1 MPISSQEAVAASP
14 RPRRWP
20 WAVGTLCV
28 GVVAF
33 MAGMA
38 NARANAVPA
47 VMAPGLASSSSTPP
61 IATTVAGVG
70 SMPPR
75 DLRTKADFDQ
85 FWELWR
91 TLKDR
96 YYLQPMD
103 EQKMMYGAMS
113 GLASS
118 LEDPYTSFFEPKV
131 AEEFSQS
138 LQGKFEGIG
147 AEIGLRDEQ
156 IQVIAPL
163 KDMPAEK
170 AGILAGDAILKI
182 DGQDTAGMTVEQA
195 VSKIRGDKG
204 TTVKLQLGR
213 VKTEVGKDGKE
224 KKVPSTFEVSIVRD
238 VIVVKSVRVSY
249 KDRVAVI
256 EITNFNQ
263 DTQALFA
270 QAVEEV
276 SAKDPKGIVLDLRN
290 DPGGYL
296 DRAVSV
302 ASAWVGSDVVLH
314 ERRQGKIVE
323 TFRGDG
329 ESRFKGIPTV
339 VLVNEGSASASE
351 IVAGAL
357 QDHGAAKVVGKTSFG
372 KGSVQDYTE
381 FPDGSAVKI
390 TIAEWLTP
398 KLRSINKQGIVP
410 DVDVDRTAE
419 DVHANRDPQL
429 DKALQL
435 LTASGTSAVSPS
447 PAPAGGAR

>member
-1 MPISSQEAVAASP
+1 MGAVSF
-14 RPRRWP
+14 
-20 WAVGTLCV
+20 V
-28 GVVAF
+28 
-33 MAGMA
+33 AGMA
-38 NARANAVPA
+38 SVRAGTADAGPA
-47 VMAPGLASSSSTPP
+47 VSGPVSTSTPV
-61 IATTVAGVG
+61 VARSIDGVG
-70 SMPPR
+70 SSPPR
-75 DLRTKADFDQ
+75 DVRAKADFDQ

-118 LEDPYTSFFEPKV
+118 LEDPYTTFFEPKI

-170 AGILAGDAILKI
+170 AGIRAGDAILKI
-182 DGQDTAGMTVEQA
+182 DGEDTAGMTVEQA

-204 TTVKLQLGR
+204 TTVKLQIGR
-213 VKTEVGKDGKE
+213 VKVEVGKDGKE
-224 KKVPSTFEVSIVRD
+224 KKTPSTLDVSIVRD

-249 KDRVAVI
+249 KDKVAVI

-276 SAKDPKGIVLDLRN
+276 SGKDPKGIVLDLRN

-323 TFRGDG
+323 SFRGDG
-329 ESRFKGIPTV
+329 EPRFKGIPTV

-381 FPDGSAVKI
+381 FPDGSAVKV

-410 DVDVDRTAE
+410 DIDVERTAE

-435 LTASGTSAVSPS
+435 LTASGTSAVSSS
-447 PAPAGGAR
+447 PAPAGSSAR